1 MKSDNR
7 PGNGRR
13 DFLTRIAAGASLAGL
28 AQLGV
33 AGTAWAATRMDAGAP
48 SETALGAAKLRAVH
62 QILEYPR
69 ILHDPFALPILGPGG
84 EAELRAVLAQYQLPF
99 PRGMRAAMVLRS
111 RYADDRFYAAT
122 RRGVRQ
128 YVVLGAG
135 LDTFA
140 YRNQY
145 PDHMLQVFEIDH
157 PATQAWKRAR
167 LREMHIPVPVSLR
180 FAPVDF
186 ERQSLAEELSRAGFR
201 RDRPAFFS
209 WLGVSMYLTEGAVM
223 ATLRFVA
230 SLAPGSEIVFD
241 FTVPASSRSPA
252 GQAARAAAAAYV
264 AKLGE
269 PWITFFEPPALI
281 ERLQKSGFGQTEF
294 LAPAEANRRYFAG
307 RSDGFRAAGSHLM
320 AALV

>member
-1 MKSDNR
+1 MKPMRSRGVD
-7 PGNGRR
+7 RR
-13 DFLTRIAAGASLAGL
+13 GFLFRLAAGAGSAGL
-28 AQLGV
+28 AQFGV
-33 AGTAWAATRMDAGAP
+33 SSTVLAAARMDSGAP

-69 ILHDPFALPILGPGG
+69 VLHDPFALPILGLHG
-84 EAELRAVLAQYQLPF
+84 EAELRAALPQYQQPF
-99 PRGMRAAMVLRS
+99 PRAMRASMVLRS

-145 PDHMLQVFEIDH
+145 PEAMLKVYEVDH
-157 PATQAWKRAR
+157 PATQAWKRSR
-167 LREMHIPVPVSLR
+167 LREMGISIPASLR

-186 ERQSLAEELSRAGFR
+186 ERQSLGEELARAGFR
-201 RDRPAFFS
+201 RDQPAFFS
-209 WLGVSMYLTEGAVM
+209 WLGVSMYLTEPAVM
-223 ATLRFVA
+223 QTLRYIA
-230 SLAPGSEIVFD
+230 SLAPSSEVVFD
-241 FTVPASSRSPA
+241 YMVPAHTLARQSSRS
-252 GQAARAAAAAYV
+252 AAAAYV

-269 PWITFFEPPALI
+269 PWITFFEPRELA
-281 ERLQKSGFGQTEF
+281 ERLKAAGFAQNTLFGAQDANLAYFSGRT
-294 LAPAEANRRYFAG
+294 
-307 RSDGFRAAGSHLM
+307 DGFRVNGSHLA

>member
-1 MKSDNR
+1 MSRDSKE
-7 PGNGRR
+7 GAGRR
-13 DFLTRIAAGASLAGL
+13 EFLRRVAAGASLAGL
-28 AQLGV
+28 AQVG
-33 AGTAWAATRMDAGAP
+33 AARTALAATRMDAGQP

-62 QILEYPR
+62 QILEYPH

-84 EAELRAVLAQYQLPF
+84 EAELRAALPLYQAPY
-99 PRGMRAAMVLRS
+99 PRAMRASMVLRS
-111 RYADDRFYAAT
+111 RYADDRFYEAT

-145 PDHMLQVFEIDH
+145 PDHMLRVFEIDH

-167 LREMHIPVPVSLR
+167 LREMHIPIPASLT

-186 ERQSLAEELSRAGFR
+186 ERQSLAEELARAGFR
-201 RDRPAFFS
+201 RDQPAFFS

-223 ATLRFVA
+223 ETLRYVA

-241 FTVPASSRSPA
+241 FTVPVSTSSPA
-252 GQAARAAAAAYV
+252 RQAGRAAAADYV
-264 AKLGE
+264 ARLGE
-269 PWITFFEPPALI
+269 PWITFFEPQELVQ
-281 ERLQKSGFGQTEF
+281 RLGSTGFSDATLLGPQ
-294 LAPAEANRRYFAG
+294 EAHRRYFAG

>member
-1 MKSDNR
+1 MNR
-7 PGNGRR
+7 DHESGRR
-13 DFLTRIAAGASLAGL
+13 EFLRRIAAGTCLGGL
-28 AQLGV
+28 AQLGT
-33 AGTAWAATRMDAGAP
+33 AGTVLGATRMDAGAP

-62 QILEYPR
+62 QILEYPH

-84 EAELRAVLAQYQLPF
+84 EVDLRAALGLYQMPF
-99 PRGMRAAMVLRS
+99 PRAMRASMVLRS
-111 RYADDRFYAAT
+111 RYADDRFCEAT

-167 LREMHIPVPVSLR
+167 LQEMRIPVPVSLK

-186 ERQSLAEELSRAGFR
+186 ERQSLGEELSRVGFR

-223 ATLRFVA
+223 ETLRYIA

-241 FTVPASSRSPA
+241 FTVPTSNRSPA
-252 GQAARAAAAAYV
+252 RQAGRAAAAAYV

-269 PWITFFEPPALI
+269 PWITFFEPRALV
-281 ERLQKSGFGQTEF
+281 RSLAATGFASTTL
-294 LAPAEANRRYFAG
+294 LAPNEANRRYFAG
-307 RSDGFRAAGSHLM
+307 RNDGFRAAGSHLM